1 MEKKVVEL
9 IQKLCDEAKEQ
20 MHITD
25 PVIRDDVFELLQA
38 NDCIVLYYPLPD
50 EAESGD
56 RGCAGCH
63 IEKIVNGETR
73 QFVFINTSN
82 TRERQAFSV
91 AQELGHIRGIDKQ
104 VYKKMPEAKSIKAED
119 IINRFAAELLMPEKE
134 FCSVLKERLQNIH
147 YNGKTIKET
156 ELVEISAY
164 MMNYFF
170 VPFKS
175 VIMRYSEINR
185 LQKEDLPKLEK
196 YNDSDYLREI
206 IKAKQ
211 YTRLLIVN
219 EEKSMDNLQEILSK
233 ADKAHI
239 LEGNLVSR
247 LREEFDLKNTQE
259 GEDYTL
265 AF

>member
-1 MEKKVVEL
+1 
-9 IQKLCDEAKEQ
+9 
-20 MHITD
+20 
-25 PVIRDDVFELLQA
+25 
-38 NDCIVLYYPLPD
+38 
-50 EAESGD
+50 
-56 RGCAGCH
+56 
-63 IEKIVNGETR
+63 
-73 QFVFINTSN
+73 
-82 TRERQAFSV
+82 
-91 AQELGHIRGIDKQ
+91 
-104 VYKKMPEAKSIKAED
+104 
-119 IINRFAAELLMPEKE
+119 
-134 FCSVLKERLQNIH
+134 
-147 YNGKTIKET
+147 
-156 ELVEISAY
+156 
-164 MMNYFF
+164 
-170 VPFKS
+170 
-175 VIMRYSEINR
+175 MRYSEINR

>member
-1 MEKKVVEL
+1 
-9 IQKLCDEAKEQ
+9 
-20 MHITD
+20 
-25 PVIRDDVFELLQA
+25 
-38 NDCIVLYYPLPD
+38 
-50 EAESGD
+50 
-56 RGCAGCH
+56 
-63 IEKIVNGETR
+63 
-73 QFVFINTSN
+73 
-82 TRERQAFSV
+82 
-91 AQELGHIRGIDKQ
+91 
-104 VYKKMPEAKSIKAED
+104 
-119 IINRFAAELLMPEKE
+119 MPEKE

-175 VIMRYSEINR
+175 VIMRYNEINR

>member
-1 MEKKVVEL
+1 ML
-9 IQKLCDEAKEQ
+9 
-20 MHITD
+20 TD
-25 PVIRDDVFELLQA
+25 
-38 NDCIVLYYPLPD
+38 
-50 EAESGD
+50 
-56 RGCAGCH
+56 
-63 IEKIVNGETR
+63 
-73 QFVFINTSN
+73 
-82 TRERQAFSV
+82 
-91 AQELGHIRGIDKQ
+91 
-104 VYKKMPEAKSIKAED
+104 
-119 IINRFAAELLMPEKE
+119 
-134 FCSVLKERLQNIH
+134 RLQNIL